1 MSGGCFLGYFGNT
14 QAKTS
19 LSFQDRDLPPL
30 MKLFASKQQMGTWK
44 DGKRPTAIP
53 VIRACITQGNPRYCP
68 TKAVK
73 KKHQYQTL
81 PEVDNQVQLEPQQGL
96 DLHSVSSA
104 LWLLFFFNTKDL
116 KECFSPQQ
124 IRSCVARGDK
134 KCCHIMLLSSPV
146 RHAHFWWYLVLSW
159 LSTA

>member
-30 MKLFASKQQMGTWK
+30 VKQFASEQQTGTWK
-44 DGKRPTAIP
+44 DGKKPTALP
-53 VIRACITQGNPRYCP
+53 VIWAYITQGNPRCCP
-68 TKAVK
+68 PKAVK
-73 KKHQYQTL
+73 EKHQYQTL
-81 PEVDNQVQLEPQQGL
+81 PGVDNQVQLEPQQGL
-96 DLHSVSSA
+96 DLHRVSSA
-104 LWLLFFFNTKDL
+104 LWLLFFFNTKDM
-116 KECFSPQQ
+116 KGCFSPQQ

-134 KCCHIMLLSSPV
+134 CCHIMLLSSPG

-159 LSTA
+159 LNTT